1 MGIQPGTGLMYEQLI
16 GRTPLIGYSYFHIDA
31 LMELAISMWRGRGER
46 GERERGEGRGE
57 RGERRGERGE
67 GRGGGEGRRR
77 RGGEER
83 RVCVPVLTLVF
94 FFFSLF
100 F

>member
-31 LMELAISMWRGRGER
+31 LMELAISMWRGREGER
-46 GERERGEGRGE
+46 E
-57 RGERRGERGE
+57 RGERRGERRRRGEKEE
-67 GRGGGEGRRR
+67 GRGGEEGMCPRINF
-77 RGGEER
+77 
-83 RVCVPVLTLVF
+83 CFF